1 MLLINNMK
9 WYKAEELAEMLKL
22 DPQTIRIYCRRG
34 TLKAQKIGRL
44 WYVSAANL
52 QAFIDGPK
60 DPGGPQA
67 QAAE

>member
-9 WYKAEELAEMLKL
+9 WYKADELSEMLNL
-22 DPQTIRIYCRRG
+22 DPQTIRVYCRRG
-34 TLKAQKIGRL
+34 DLKARKIGRL

-52 QAFIDGPK
+52 QAFIDGPQ
-60 DPGGPQA
+60 DPGSPQA